1 MARII
6 QLQTERLLLR
16 QWKEEDLAP
25 FAKMNADPEVMK
37 YYPST
42 LTTNESNQLADQ
54 LREIIQSRGWG
65 LWALELKAS
74 GEFIGY
80 TGLHDIDDQLPFAP
94 GIEIGWRL
102 SKEFWGKGYA
112 TEAAK
117 EVLRFALISLQ
128 QEKIF
133 SFTSMA
139 NNRSVSLMERIGMK
153 DTDSNFDHPSL
164 SNNKKLAEHVLFTAI
179 NTS

>member
-25 FAKMNADPEVMK
+25 FAKMNANPEVMK
-37 YYPST
+37 YFPNT
-42 LTTNESNQLADQ
+42 LTTEESNQFADR
-54 LREIIQSRGWG
+54 LRDIIKNRGWG
-65 LWALELKAS
+65 LWALELKDT

-80 TGLHDIDDQLPFAP
+80 TGLHDIDEQLPFAP

-102 SKEFWGKGYA
+102 SKEFWGNGYA

-117 EVLRFALISLQ
+117 EVLRFSLISLQ
-128 QEKIF
+128 LENIY
-133 SFTSMA
+133 SFTSMI
-139 NNRSVSLMERIGMK
+139 NSRSIALMERIGMK
-153 DTDSNFDHPSL
+153 NTNRNFYHLNILINRKPS
-164 SNNKKLAEHVLFTAI
+164 EHVLYKI
-179 NTS
+179 SYDS